1 MLSRPPEHFLPD
13 GYSLAEGLDRF
24 DVARAHGWIAR
35 ESYWAPGIPRAL
47 FETSLR
53 GSLVIGV
60 YDEGGGLRAMAR
72 VITDRATFAW
82 VCDVFV
88 DQTQRGRGLSK
99 AMLAHIRAHPD
110 LQGLRRMHLTTRD
123 AHEVY
128 RGFGFTELT
137 GVDRWMEIRLVNP
150 YGSLTSP

>member
-1 MLSRPPEHFLPD
+1 MPSRRPEDFLPPD
-13 GYSLAEGLDRF
+13 YVLAEGLDRF
-24 DVARAHGWIAR
+24 DVARAHAWISR
-35 ESYWAPGIPRAL
+35 ESYWAPGIPLAL

-53 GSLVIGV
+53 NSLVIGV
-60 YDEGGGLRAMAR
+60 YDARGALAAMAR

-82 VCDVFV
+82 ICDVFV
-88 DQTQRGRGLSK
+88 DSEQRGRGLSK
-99 AMLAHIRAHPD
+99 AILAHIRAHPD

-137 GVDRWMEIRLVNP
+137 GVDRWMEVRVVNP
-150 YGSLTSP
+150 YASA